1 MKNFLSKTARE
12 IAPYTAGEQPAD
24 RQYVKLNTNENPYP
38 PSPEALKAYR
48 DYDFSSLKLYPPL
61 EMRALREA
69 IAAAEGVGA
78 ENVFCGNGS
87 DEILALCFPAF
98 FDADGDGAAFAD
110 VTYSFYPVFADFF
123 KIPKKVIPLEED
135 FTLDLGK
142 LTKVPAQ
149 GAIVANPNAPT
160 GIGIPLSE
168 TEAFVRA
175 NEGRVVILDEAY
187 MPFFDQSAVPL
198 TKKYDNL
205 VVVKTFSKGYSLA
218 GLRCGYAVA
227 QPSLLSGLERS
238 RDCFNSYPVDA
249 VCQAV
254 CAAAISDAAYYAEKN
269 ALVVSERERL
279 ARELRALGFE
289 VLPSCANFL
298 FARREGTEGRAVYEG
313 LRARGVL
320 VRHFDKPRIGGFVR
334 AVFVIAGFFA
344 GASAWWT
351 LLASVISLFRRRFR
365 PRHMLTI
372 NHVAGLLIG
381 LLGIYT
387 ILSTF
392 FSIFPHVGH

>member
-110 VTYSFYPVFADFF
+110 VTYSFYPVFAEFF
-123 KIPKKVIPLEED
+123 KIPKKILPLEED
-135 FTLDLGK
+135 FSLDLEK
-142 LTKVPAQ
+142 LTQTPAQ
-149 GAIVANPNAPT
+149 GVIVANPNAPT
-160 GIGIPLSE
+160 GIGIPLGE
-168 TEAFVRA
+168 IEAFVQG
-175 NEGRVVILDEAY
+175 NSGRVVILDEAY

-218 GLRCGYAVA
+218 GMRCGYAVA
-227 QPSLLSGLERS
+227 DPALISGLERC
-238 RDCFNSYPVDA
+238 RDCFNSYPVDR

-254 CAAAISDAAYYAEKN
+254 CAAAIGDKAYYDRVN
-269 ALVVSERERL
+269 ALVISERERL
-279 ARELRALGFE
+279 SRALASLGFT
-289 VLPSCANFL
+289 VLPSKANFV
-298 FARREGTEGRAVYEG
+298 FAKHAALSGREVYEQ

-320 VRHFDKPRIGGFVR
+320 VRHFQKPRISEYCRITVGSREENDALLR
-334 AVFVIAGFFA
+334 A
-344 GASAWWT
+344 
-351 LLASVISLFRRRFR
+351 
-365 PRHMLTI
+365 
-372 NHVAGLLIG
+372 
-381 LLGIYT
+381 LGEFIQ
-387 ILSTF
+387 
-392 FSIFPHVGH
+392 

>member
-110 VTYSFYPVFADFF
+110 VTYSFYPVFAEFF
-123 KIPKKVIPLEED
+123 KIPKKILPLEED
-135 FTLDLGK
+135 FSLDLEK
-142 LTKVPAQ
+142 LTQTPAQ
-149 GAIVANPNAPT
+149 GVIVANPNAPT
-160 GIGIPLSE
+160 GIGIPLGE
-168 TEAFVRA
+168 IEAFVQG
-175 NEGRVVILDEAY
+175 NSGRVVILDEAY

-218 GLRCGYAVA
+218 GMRCGYAVA
-227 QPSLLSGLERS
+227 DPALISGLERC
-238 RDCFNSYPVDA
+238 RDCFNSYPVDR

-254 CAAAISDAAYYAEKN
+254 CAAAIGDKAYYDRVN
-269 ALVVSERERL
+269 ALVISERERL
-279 ARELRALGFE
+279 SRALASLGFT
-289 VLPSCANFL
+289 VLPSKANFV
-298 FARREGTEGRAVYEG
+298 FAKHAALSGREVYEA

-320 VRHFDKPRIGGFVR
+320 VRHFQKPRISEYCRITVGSREENDALLR
-334 AVFVIAGFFA
+334 A
-344 GASAWWT
+344 
-351 LLASVISLFRRRFR
+351 
-365 PRHMLTI
+365 
-372 NHVAGLLIG
+372 
-381 LLGIYT
+381 LGEFIQ
-387 ILSTF
+387 
-392 FSIFPHVGH
+392 